1 MILLNLVCCLT
12 ASELSDLK
20 IVREVWKKNNPERDD
35 IDCNVVG
42 NRKIDPNGFI
52 HLILRLVM
60 LLSSRKGLFMADN
73 KIEKLGHI
81 VRQARKEQ
89 GLTQEQL
96 AATTGVG
103 VRFIREL
110 EQGKESCYIGK
121 ALTIVSML
129 GIDITIGGEV
139 L

>member
-1 MILLNLVCCLT
+1 
-12 ASELSDLK
+12 
-20 IVREVWKKNNPERDD
+20 
-35 IDCNVVG
+35 
-42 NRKIDPNGFI
+42 
-52 HLILRLVM
+52 
-60 LLSSRKGLFMADN
+60 MADN

-81 VRQARKEQ
+81 VKQVRKEQ
-89 GLTQEQL
+89 GLTQQQL

-110 EQGKESCYIGK
+110 EQGKESCHIGK
-121 ALTIVSML
+121 ALTVVSML

>member
-1 MILLNLVCCLT
+1 MT
-12 ASELSDLK
+12 
-20 IVREVWKKNNPERDD
+20 
-35 IDCNVVG
+35 
-42 NRKIDPNGFI
+42 
-52 HLILRLVM
+52 
-60 LLSSRKGLFMADN
+60 DN

-81 VRQARKEQ
+81 VKQARKEQ

-110 EQGKESCYIGK
+110 EQGKESCHIGK
-121 ALTIVSML
+121 VLTVVSML
-129 GIDITIGGEV
+129 GIEIVIGGEA

>member
-1 MILLNLVCCLT
+1 
-12 ASELSDLK
+12 
-20 IVREVWKKNNPERDD
+20 
-35 IDCNVVG
+35 
-42 NRKIDPNGFI
+42 
-52 HLILRLVM
+52 
-60 LLSSRKGLFMADN
+60 MADN
-73 KIEKLGHI
+73 KIEKLGNI
-81 VRQARKEQ
+81 VKQARKEQ

-121 ALTIVSML
+121 ALTVVAML
-129 GIDITIGGEV
+129 GIDIKIGGET

>member
-1 MILLNLVCCLT
+1 MT
-12 ASELSDLK
+12 
-20 IVREVWKKNNPERDD
+20 
-35 IDCNVVG
+35 
-42 NRKIDPNGFI
+42 
-52 HLILRLVM
+52 
-60 LLSSRKGLFMADN
+60 DN

-81 VRQARKEQ
+81 VKQARKEQ

-110 EQGKESCYIGK
+110 EKGKESCHIGK
-121 ALTIVSML
+121 ALTVASML
-129 GIDITIGGEV
+129 GIDITIGGEA